1 MQRNFLNK
9 LSDGVAKLYSAR
21 LMQILLITAVVFFW
35 LFNFSHFSF
44 SNPSLI
50 KISGGP
56 GLLDVMPFYT
66 AQEAY
71 SMLGQ
76 YGMKGRELY
85 LKFLAADF
93 MFIPV
98 YSFGFSFLFTR
109 SVKAKFGEN
118 DHWLWLNLLPFA
130 IGTFDCLEN
139 FSILSMLLMY
149 PESNWALATFSGFAT
164 LCKTV
169 LTLVS
174 LLCLGYLGVS
184 LIIRR
189 IVNQPAKKA
198 LTIISKNKGVSDE

>member
-9 LSDGVAKLYSAR
+9 LSDGVAKLYSAC

-50 KISGGP
+50 TISGGP

-66 AQEAY
+66 AQEAHF
-71 SMLGQ
+71 MLGQ
-76 YGMKGRELY
+76 YGVKGRELY

-93 MFIPV
+93 IFIPV
-98 YSFGFSFLFTR
+98 YSFGFSLLFTR
-109 SVKAKFGEN
+109 TVKAKFGEN
-118 DHWLWLNLLPFA
+118 DYWIWLNLLPFA
-130 IGTFDCLEN
+130 IGIFDCLEN

-149 PESNWALATFSGFAT
+149 PESNWKVATFSGFAT

-189 IVNQPAKKA
+189 IVNHPAKK
-198 LTIISKNKGVSDE
+198 L